1 MGCYFRRLPFGTSVS
16 DIPTNNDPSAEKRR
30 SARLLHSVPI
40 IVTGTDALG
49 QPFKESTSTVMV
61 SCTGCKYRSTH
72 YVPKNSALTVEI
84 NRNNTPR
91 SRRIMQA
98 RVVWV
103 QRPSNYRDQFH
114 IAVEFEV
121 AGNVWGITVPPENWF
136 PHPED
141 VELEIPVTEPV
152 DLGSLGAHAGRSQA
166 AAPYSGSFT
175 SSVETIERPD
185 LGLGK
190 QGSQPHMTAATT
202 IVAQMPKAAA
212 SAEKIVL
219 AMPKREMPVANH
231 HLEATV
237 QAVVKEV
244 LAKELGIFRSQIE
257 TQIREAI
264 SEAVQSSLNEET
276 GLAVGK
282 ILEQS
287 NASGSVILAQFQ
299 KAAQEFSEK
308 FDEKIKI
315 AIEAAASAEAAITA
329 KSRAPRKSSKRRSKA
344 EILSEA

>member
-1 MGCYFRRLPFGTSVS
+1 VS
-16 DIPTNNDPSAEKRR
+16 DITTNNDPGAEKRR

-141 VELEIPVTEPV
+141 VELEIPVTEPI
-152 DLGSLGAHAGRSQA
+152 DLESLGPHAGRSRA
-166 AAPYSGSFT
+166 SEPYSGSFT

-202 IVAQMPKAAA
+202 IVAEMPKAPAT
-212 SAEKIVL
+212 AEKIVL

-244 LAKELGIFRSQIE
+244 LSKELGIFRSQIE
-257 TQIREAI
+257 TQMREAI
-264 SEAVQSSLNEET
+264 SEAVQSSLNEEA
-276 GLAVGK
+276 GLAVAK

-287 NASGSVILAQFQ
+287 NASGSAILEQFQ
-299 KAAQEFSEK
+299 KAAREFSEK

-315 AIEAAASAEAAITA
+315 AVEAAAAASAEAAIAA
-329 KSRAPRKSSKRRSKA
+329 KSRAPRKSSKRKSKA
-344 EILSEA
+344 EVLSEV

>member
-1 MGCYFRRLPFGTSVS
+1 VS
-16 DIPTNNDPSAEKRR
+16 DKPTNNDPGAEKRR

-84 NRNNTPR
+84 NRNNAPR

-121 AGNVWGITVPPENWF
+121 AGNVWGITAPPENWF

-141 VELEIPVTEPV
+141 VELDIPVTEPI
-152 DLGSLGAHAGRSQA
+152 DLESLVARADRSRA
-166 AAPYSGSFT
+166 SAPYSGSFT

-202 IVAQMPKAAA
+202 VVAEMPKAAA
-212 SAEKIVL
+212 NAEKIVL
-219 AMPKREMPVANH
+219 AMPRKEMPVANH
-231 HLEATV
+231 HLEATI

-264 SEAVQSSLNEET
+264 PEAVRSSLNEEI
-276 GLAVGK
+276 GLGVAK

-287 NASGSVILAQFQ
+287 NASGSAILAQFHR
-299 KAAQEFSEK
+299 AAQEFSEE

-315 AIEAAASAEAAITA
+315 AVEAAAAVSAEAAITA
-329 KSRAPRKSSKRRSKA
+329 KTRAPRKSSKRKSKA
-344 EILSEA
+344 EVPQEA